1 MPRPQEP
8 RPAPAQP
15 APQNTTPQQP
25 ALPQFPPNRE
35 IREGGGP
42 TERR

>member
-1 MPRPQEP
+1 MPTREAPK
-8 RPAPAQP
+8 PAPAQP
-15 APQNTTPQQP
+15 APQNTTPAQP
-25 ALPQFPPNRE
+25 ARPQFPPNRE